1 MCPDAPP
8 PIPILRLWVDFC
20 HGGCIV
26 VVYPCVEGVVGV
38 GVVLSEGVSA
48 VLGLRAADLGLPVDE
63 YAEVLL
69 RSQLFLLEELGA

>member
-1 MCPDAPP
+1 M
-8 PIPILRLWVDFC
+8 
-20 HGGCIV
+20 
-26 VVYPCVEGVVGV
+26 

-48 VLGLRAADLGLPVDE
+48 VLGLRAADLGLSVDE